1 MPRILDRILLYDSHP
16 EPLAARLARSGY
28 AVLVARDEAHLQ
40 SLALGERPDLIIGD
54 LGANDSTPVGVCRRL
69 KSSILLRHL
78 PVVVV
83 TDRGELP
90 SRIAAVNGGA
100 DDYVV
105 EPYDEA
111 ELLARIGRAIVRS
124 RLSLDANP
132 LTRLP
137 GNASIKAEIG
147 ERLARGEPFA
157 VLFIDLSDFKAFN
170 DRYGF
175 DRGDEALR
183 VLGDIVLEAVE
194 RPGNGSSSDF
204 AGNIGGDDFVV
215 VTTADR
221 AEAVAARVC
230 QLVDERM
237 PCLYDEADRLAG
249 SIASVDRQG
258 RTRRFSLMSV
268 AVAIVSAEDSRF
280 RHHSEISEVGTEIKR
295 YLKQL
300 GGSRFMKNRRRRVSE
315 PILPRAVAAARPAS
329 FPTPARASG

>member
-1 MPRILDRILLYDSHP
+1 MSRILDRIVVYDSHP
-16 EPLAARLARSGY
+16 EPLAARLARRGY
-28 AVLVARDEAHLQ
+28 GVLLARDEAELA
-40 SLALGERPDLIIGD
+40 SLALGERPDLIVGN
-54 LGANDSTPVGVCRRL
+54 LSANGSTPVGVCRRL
-69 KSSILLRHL
+69 KASILLRHL

-83 TDRGELP
+83 TDRGELAN
-90 SRIAAVNGGA
+90 RIAAVNGGA

-111 ELLARIGRAIVRS
+111 ELLARIDRAIVRS

-137 GNASIKAEIG
+137 GNASIKTEID
-147 ERLARGEPFA
+147 ERLGRGEPFA
-157 VLFIDLSDFKAFN
+157 VLFVDLSDFKAFN

-194 RPGNGSSSDF
+194 RPGNGASSDF

-215 VTTADR
+215 ITSVGR

-237 PCLYDEADRLAG
+237 PYLYDDADRLAG
-249 SIASVDRQG
+249 RITSVDRQG
-258 RTRRFSLMSV
+258 RTRRFALMSV
-268 AVAIVSAEDSRF
+268 AVAIVSTEDRRF
-280 RHHSEISEVGTEIKR
+280 RHHSEISESGTEIKG

-300 GGSRFMKNRRRRVSE
+300 GGSRFMKNRRRRASE
-315 PILPRAVAAARPAS
+315 PSLPRGVAAALPAL